1 MEKILVPTDR
11 SDESQKA
18 LAIAQQ
24 VASVQDAEIVLVHVY
39 DPTAAALPASD
50 GAFEPALL
58 TELTEAIEDEARME
72 LARLEEQVRARS
84 GRVRSV
90 MLQGT
95 VSHTLLE
102 FEAEERPDLVVMS
115 THGRTG
121 LARFA
126 LGSVTDRLVREGT
139 VPVLVTRLSS
149 GVSAPLNRALVM
161 LDGSGVAEEVLPV
174 MRQLAGKPVQS
185 VLLYRVVADPDDR
198 GAAMSYLE
206 GVASHFQGS
215 GVAVSCTVDVG
226 EPRHD
231 IDRAAEDADLVV
243 LCTHGRTGFDRLRH
257 GSVADYVM
265 RHVDKPALLVRAG
278 AAHEAR

>member
-1 MEKILVPTDR
+1 
-11 SDESQKA
+11 
-18 LAIAQQ
+18 
-24 VASVQDAEIVLVHVY
+24 
-39 DPTAAALPASD
+39 
-50 GAFEPALL
+50 
-58 TELTEAIEDEARME
+58 
-72 LARLEEQVRARS
+72 
-84 GRVRSV
+84 

-126 LGSVTDRLVREGT
+126 LGSVTDRLVREGMA
-139 VPVLVTRLSS
+139 PVLVTRLSS
-149 GVSAPLNRALVM
+149 EATAQLGRALVM

-174 MRQLAGKPVQS
+174 VQSLAGKPIQS
-185 VLLYRVVADPDDR
+185 VLLYRVAADPDDR
-198 GAAMSYLE
+198 QAALTYLE
-206 GVASHFQGS
+206 GVAARLQGAIP
-215 GVAVSCTVDVG
+215 VECKVDIG

-231 IDRAAEDADLVV
+231 IDRASESADLVV

-278 AAHEAR
+278 ASRESR